1 MLGKKY
7 KMENKNEMKEKNIDV
22 YINLISLMLQ
32 NQHRNIYTRDKHVD
46 ILIAYGFVVSFLI
59 QEITCLLST

>member
-46 ILIAYGFVVSFLI
+46 ILIAYGFVV
-59 QEITCLLST
+59 

>member
-1 MLGKKY
+1 
-7 KMENKNEMKEKNIDV
+7 MKEKNIDV